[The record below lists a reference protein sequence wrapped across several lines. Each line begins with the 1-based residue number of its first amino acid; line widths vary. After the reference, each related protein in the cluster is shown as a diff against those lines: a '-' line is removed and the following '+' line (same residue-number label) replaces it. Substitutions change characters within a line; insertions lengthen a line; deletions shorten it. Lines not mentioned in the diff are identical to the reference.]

1 MIPLRQIYDDA
12 PAFIPVPE
20 ALRHHRIEVTLLPL
34 DSVPLKQGQPRR
46 TPPPQFAGK
55 VRELG
60 DVMASVPAA
69 DWGQLE

>member
-20 ALRHHRIEVTLLPL
+20 ALQHHRIEVTLLPL
-34 DSVPLKQGQPRR
+34 DSILPKQEQPRR
-46 TPPPQFAGK
+46 VPPPQFAGK

-60 DVMASVPAA
+60 DVMGSVPAA

>member
-20 ALRHHRIEVTLLPL
+20 ALRHQRIEVTLWPL

-46 TPPPQFAGK
+46 VPPPQFAGK

-60 DVMASVPAA
+60 DVMGSVPAA